1 MEGRVEVI
9 NLQDKFSR
17 IEKRW
22 HPYVIAELNGQQVKL
37 ARLEG
42 PFVWHS
48 HEHEDELFL
57 VLEGRLRIELRDG
70 AVELNP
76 GELCVIPRGV
86 EHLPVAEG
94 LVNVMLFEPATTK
107 HTGEVESERTVRG
120 TDWI

>member
-1 MEGRVEVI
+1 MERRVEVI
-9 NLQDKFSR
+9 NLQDKFRR
-17 IEKRW
+17 IEERW

-42 PFVWHS
+42 PFIWHS

-57 VLEGRLRIELRDG
+57 VVEGRLRIELRDG
-70 AVELNP
+70 AVQLGP

-86 EHLPVAEG
+86 EHLPVADG
-94 LVNVMLFEPATTK
+94 LVSVMLFEPATTK
-107 HTGEVESERTVRG
+107 HTGEVESDRTVRE

>member
-1 MEGRVEVI
+1 MERPVEVI

-17 IEKRW
+17 IAERW

-42 PFVWHS
+42 PFIWHS

-57 VLEGRLRIELRDG
+57 VVEGRLRIELRDG
-70 AVELNP
+70 AVELGA

-86 EHLPVAEG
+86 EHLPVADG
-94 LVNVMLFEPATTK
+94 LVNVLLFEPATTK

-120 TDWI
+120 TDWV